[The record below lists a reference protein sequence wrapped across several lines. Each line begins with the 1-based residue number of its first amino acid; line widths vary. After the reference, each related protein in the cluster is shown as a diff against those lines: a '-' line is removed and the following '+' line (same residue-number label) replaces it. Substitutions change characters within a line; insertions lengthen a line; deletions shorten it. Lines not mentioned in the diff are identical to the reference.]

1 MASLDHIKAL
11 LRSHAEGDE
20 DRFFAVAMQLAA
32 HEAKLGHGAAAEE
45 IRSLID
51 NAKRRRGTSQPVQ
64 IGKPRGELTN
74 ILSASWPKSRLS
86 DIVVSP
92 ELSLQL
98 HRVIREQ
105 RHAERILEFGLSPRR
120 KLLLVGPPG
129 TGKTLTAS
137 VLAGEL
143 GLPLFVVRLDALI
156 TKFMGE
162 TASKLR
168 LIFDSTVQ
176 TRGIYFFDEFD
187 SIGSQRGSAN
197 DVGEIGRVLNSFL
210 HMIENDQSHSL
221 IVAATNHP
229 EILDRAL
236 FRRFDD
242 VLYYD
247 LPAIDN
253 IVELLKS
260 RVARLAEKRF
270 SWRRLAEL
278 AKGLSHADIT
288 RAAEEAVK
296 DALIHERETVSES
309 EIARMLQERSNAS
322 QRMWTRT

>member
-1 MASLDHIKAL
+1 
-11 LRSHAEGDE
+11 
-20 DRFFAVAMQLAA
+20 
-32 HEAKLGHGAAAEE
+32 
-45 IRSLID
+45 LID
-51 NAKRRRGTSQPVQ
+51 NAKRRRGSSQPVQ

-187 SIGSQRGSAN
+187 AIGSQRGSAN

-260 RVARLAEKRF
+260 RVARLADKRF